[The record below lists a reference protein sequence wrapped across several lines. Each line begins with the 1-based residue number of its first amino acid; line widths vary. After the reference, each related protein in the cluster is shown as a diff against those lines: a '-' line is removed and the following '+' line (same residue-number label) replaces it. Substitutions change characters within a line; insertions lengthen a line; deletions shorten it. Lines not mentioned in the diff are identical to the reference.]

1 MSVQEHAIPVV
12 GVCLCMYVH
21 ACTCVPT
28 SMYVHACTCIP
39 CPVQAQQ
46 GVQRKQFSHLDD
58 MVEYYSHS
66 RRGLVCAL
74 TIPISPKKEEEEEEE
89 EVLDDGDDSGDCHMT
104 SMEWACVR
112 ITGLFGV

>member
-1 MSVQEHAIPVV
+1 
-12 GVCLCMYVH
+12 MYMYMHMCTHMHVH
-21 ACTCVPT
+21 AC
-28 SMYVHACTCIP
+28 HAYP
-39 CPVQAQQ
+39 VYVQAQQ

-74 TIPISPKKEEEEEEE
+74 TIPISPKKEEEGEEG

-104 SMEWACVR
+104 SMEWACTYMPAC
-112 ITGLFGV
+112 ITLVGLVCRCRR